1 MTKQRKWIQ
10 TGAIAAT
17 VAVTFI
23 ATICSVL
30 LSPAAAQSAPKVAPG
45 HVLIP
50 AAQRMAVQLTEPERE
65 YILNEMR
72 AQLDMLYIMS
82 EGLSRKD
89 LATVA
94 AAAKRRGSDA
104 LNTAPAAVFERT
116 PAPFRD
122 MIIASRAKIDQIA
135 VEAQNKVEPEVILKR
150 TTELLQ
156 LCNSCHAE
164 WQLKVIAASP
174 PRR

>member
-1 MTKQRKWIQ
+1 MAMIIQRKPNS
-10 TGAIAAT
+10 TRTVAIAVTAT
-17 VAVTFI
+17 L
-23 ATICSVL
+23 CSFM
-30 LSPAAAQSAPKVAPG
+30 LSTAGAQPAPKVAPG

-50 AAQRMAVQLTEPERE
+50 AAQRMVVQLTEAERE

-94 AAAKRRGSDA
+94 SAARRRGSDT

-116 PAPFRD
+116 PAAFRD

-135 VEAQNKVEPEVILKR
+135 VEAGRKVEPEVILKR

-156 LCNSCHAE
+156 LCNSCHAD
-164 WQLKVIAASP
+164 WQLKVIAAP
-174 PRR
+174 PPKR

>member
-1 MTKQRKWIQ
+1 MRQQPLI
-10 TGAIAAT
+10 IALVAT
-17 VAVTFI
+17 TISVMSVVAM
-23 ATICSVL
+23 
-30 LSPAAAQSAPKVAPG
+30 PAASAQQSAAPKVAPG
-45 HVLIP
+45 HVLVP
-50 AAQRMAVQLTEPERE
+50 AAQRMAVQLTESERDF
-65 YILNEMR
+65 ILNEMR
-72 AQLDMLYIMS
+72 AQLNMLYVMS

-94 AAAKRRGSDA
+94 AAAKRRGSDT

-122 MIIASRAKIDQIA
+122 MIVASRAKIDQIA
-135 VEAQNKVEPEVILKR
+135 VEAGNKVEPEVILKR

-164 WQLKVIAASP
+164 WQLKVIAP
-174 PRR
+174 PPARR